1 MNSCMAKGSLILAC
15 LVLLAAC
22 PAYAQLG
29 LPGVERALFI
39 KLAPLHPGPGDVV
52 HLSIHSSILDLTEAE
67 VLWHVNQKT
76 VAAGVEVD
84 AIDVTMGALGTA
96 TDLEVFVVTSDGTGA
111 SATAAIIPTELD
123 LLVDSDSYV
132 PPFFRGRPS
141 ASAGTNLYLQ
151 AIPQFKRPE
160 GPPVLN
166 SEIIYTWRQNGEVI
180 GDISGRGKS
189 TARIPARHLFG
200 TEKISVEART
210 SDGLL
215 SNESSFSFNPVE
227 PVLTLYQNH
236 PLYGILYHQALAPA
250 TFVPETEMT
259 FVAVPYF
266 AGVVNENDRALVF
279 DWRVNGK
286 AIAQSQT
293 NPSTLTIN
301 AANSSGVALIEL
313 VLTHA
318 TNFYMDAKGLW
329 NITFST
335 SAAEGQFG
343 AFGQQL

>member
-1 MNSCMAKGSLILAC
+1 VAT
-15 LVLLAAC
+15 
-22 PAYAQLG
+22 
-29 LPGVERALFI
+29 ERRGDRGYFRAWKI
-39 KLAPLHPGPGDVV
+39 DCSHSRSAPL
-52 HLSIHSSILDLTEAE
+52 
-67 VLWHVNQKT
+67 WHRK
-76 VAAGVEVD
+76 D
-84 AIDVTMGALGTA
+84 
-96 TDLEVFVVTSDGTGA
+96 
-111 SATAAIIPTELD
+111 
-123 LLVDSDSYV
+123 
-132 PPFFRGRPS
+132 FRRSPHERR
-141 ASAGTNLYLQ
+141 APL
-151 AIPQFKRPE
+151 KR
-160 GPPVLN
+160 
-166 SEIIYTWRQNGEVI
+166 I
-180 GDISGRGKS
+180 
-189 TARIPARHLFG
+189 
-200 TEKISVEART
+200 
-210 SDGLL
+210 
-215 SNESSFSFNPVE
+215 NPVE